1 MNKIRQYFQ
10 IIVFWSFLTVFL
22 NASSADSLI
31 SYLACGN
38 CHLGVQTNL
47 DIKEVTPDL
56 SNAGLRYRP
65 AYLFEF
71 LQTPKQIRHNIGA
84 ARMPGFHFD
93 EEEALAVTLFLMEQR
108 SPEVLPKILD
118 QSAER
123 GVDAEKIIR
132 EDLQCTSC
140 HGLNGSGQNNST
152 DLTDVGMRLQED
164 WLREYLT
171 APHLFDGD
179 DTQMPSFFYQYS
191 QADNQLR
198 PISVEAPVRLSK
210 IVGYL
215 TLLKRKEAN
224 QASASFNKV
233 KEQLPHVTAEMGRDI
248 ILSQNCHA
256 CHTLDRLT
264 PWFPRNGPDLSI
276 ESQRVQRG
284 WLIGYLSQSHAVR
297 PFGYFPGSGSRM
309 PDFRLTEDEVAELT
323 SFFKKGHDDKS
334 GRKQQELSAFSKTK
348 ALTLLRDKLSCLG
361 CHRLD
366 GFGGMIGPD
375 LSSTSSR
382 LNAPF
387 VDMMILHPRML
398 VPESIMPKVP
408 LSPET
413 ATLIGSYLK
422 GTLSSQEQHSYLS
435 LVDHQPYNPKESI
448 YREFCSGC
456 HGLDGGGDGF
466 NAAYLPKRPISHSD
480 KSLMS
485 EKPDD
490 VLYDGIYSGG
500 AILESHHFMPPWGE
514 TFSPYDVKKLVE
526 EIRQLC
532 QCEGPNWSQPQ

>member
-1 MNKIRQYFQ
+1 MNAIRNYFQ

-108 SPEVLPKILD
+108 SPEMLPKILD
-118 QSAER
+118 QSPER

-179 DTQMPSFFYQYS
+179 DTQMPSFFYRYS

-198 PISVEAPVRLSK
+198 PISVEAPARLS
-210 IVGYL
+210 
-215 TLLKRKEAN
+215 
-224 QASASFNKV
+224 
-233 KEQLPHVTAEMGRDI
+233 
-248 ILSQNCHA
+248 
-256 CHTLDRLT
+256 
-264 PWFPRNGPDLSI
+264 
-276 ESQRVQRG
+276 
-284 WLIGYLSQSHAVR
+284 
-297 PFGYFPGSGSRM
+297 
-309 PDFRLTEDEVAELT
+309 
-323 SFFKKGHDDKS
+323 
-334 GRKQQELSAFSKTK
+334 
-348 ALTLLRDKLSCLG
+348 
-361 CHRLD
+361 
-366 GFGGMIGPD
+366 
-375 LSSTSSR
+375 
-382 LNAPF
+382 
-387 VDMMILHPRML
+387 
-398 VPESIMPKVP
+398 
-408 LSPET
+408 
-413 ATLIGSYLK
+413 
-422 GTLSSQEQHSYLS
+422 
-435 LVDHQPYNPKESI
+435 
-448 YREFCSGC
+448 
-456 HGLDGGGDGF
+456 
-466 NAAYLPKRPISHSD
+466 
-480 KSLMS
+480 
-485 EKPDD
+485 
-490 VLYDGIYSGG
+490 
-500 AILESHHFMPPWGE
+500 
-514 TFSPYDVKKLVE
+514 
-526 EIRQLC
+526 
-532 QCEGPNWSQPQ
+532 